1 MANYM
6 QFNLARDT
14 AIKYVRRSVRV
25 SPEDAFKISL
35 LDFVEQRMVNRLH
48 YYLLSEMK
56 ELTHLELFLQEASD
70 AYMTELLEKK
80 DLAEAS
86 ETEVCIANIWSSSQ
100 KTFVLLWCPLLRVFL
115 WLPNRALQQHLVY
128 SDLFIGIRLDILS
141 EESFTQTG
149 CLSDGD
155 F

>member
-25 SPEDAFKISL
+25 SPEDAFKISM

-70 AYMTELLEKK
+70 AYITELLEKK

-86 ETEVCIANIWSSSQ
+86 ETEVCIAKIWSSSPKIQ
-100 KTFVLLWCPLLRVFL
+100 SYYGVLF
-115 WLPNRALQQHLVY
+115 
-128 SDLFIGIRLDILS
+128 
-141 EESFTQTG
+141 
-149 CLSDGD
+149 
-155 F
+155 